1 MKTFVMDCSVTMAWC
16 FKDEEDSYAEG
27 VLRLLENA
35 EAVVPTV
42 WALEVM
48 NVLLT
53 AERKGRLLP
62 AESERF
68 IGLLG
73 LLPITIDAAS
83 GISGRVMDLGRA
95 HNGLSAYDAA
105 YVELALRRGLPMATK
120 DEAVRRA
127 LATLGIPLLSP

>member
-27 VLRLLENA
+27 VLRLLETA
-35 EAVVPTV
+35 EAVVPAI

-48 NVLLT
+48 NVLVI
-53 AERKGRLLP
+53 AERRGRLLP

-83 GISGRVMDLGRA
+83 GISSRIMDLGRA
-95 HNGLSAYDAA
+95 HNLSAYDAA
-105 YVELALRRGLPMATK
+105 YIELALRRGLPMATR
-120 DEAVRRA
+120 DEAIRRA
-127 LATLGIPLLSP
+127 LAALGIPLLGL